1 MDQMKIGSFIQK
13 NRKKKGMT
21 QQQLAD
27 VLHVSNKAVSK
38 WETGVNIPDT
48 AMLVPLSE
56 ALDVSVLDLLMGS
69 ELNEA
74 DSSEV
79 NGFATKLSESF
90 NMIKSRYR
98 IAAVFLIAVLM
109 MVGGISLYRL
119 YAEQV
124 FLRQFEQLEIG
135 DSEDIAHEKI
145 KDASALVN
153 ENDQFK
159 YLTPSGN
166 VIVTEFLEEQGLIY
180 AYEYRKD
187 SQKVIRV
194 IVPPFDGEYRLKDD
208 GSIKIIFSNGRYEI
222 KGTGY
227 DYEEFIGA
235 LSRENGMFSNETVP
249 EEYSWGYSREF
260 YLDNN
265 NHDIVLMCMGPKDFM
280 LRMGTRMYQFHKYD

>member
-98 IAAVFLIAVLM
+98 IAAVFLIAVLHD
-109 MVGGISLYRL
+109 VEAIRGSKRRNKSLKNRL
-119 YAEQV
+119 
-124 FLRQFEQLEIG
+124 R
-135 DSEDIAHEKI
+135 
-145 KDASALVN
+145 
-153 ENDQFK
+153 K
-159 YLTPSGN
+159 Y
-166 VIVTEFLEEQGLIY
+166 
-180 AYEYRKD
+180 
-187 SQKVIRV
+187 
-194 IVPPFDGEYRLKDD
+194 
-208 GSIKIIFSNGRYEI
+208 
-222 KGTGY
+222 
-227 DYEEFIGA
+227 YEEVLCIKYFDR
-235 LSRENGMFSNETVP
+235 L
-249 EEYSWGYSREF
+249 
-260 YLDNN
+260 
-265 NHDIVLMCMGPKDFM
+265 IVHTTFDMKAA
-280 LRMGTRMYQFHKYD
+280 R